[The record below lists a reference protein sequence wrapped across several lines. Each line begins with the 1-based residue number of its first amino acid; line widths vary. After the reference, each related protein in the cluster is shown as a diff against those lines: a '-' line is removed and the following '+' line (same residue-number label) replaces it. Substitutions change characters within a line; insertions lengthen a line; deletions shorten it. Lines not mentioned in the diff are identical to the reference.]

1 MSVRTRFAPSPSG
14 FLHVGGART
23 ALFNYLYAKARGG
36 QYILRVEDTD
46 QERSTPES
54 ERIILDSLK
63 WLGMIPDEGP
73 DEGGPH
79 GPYRQSER
87 LTLYKKY
94 TDMLLEKDL
103 AYPCFCTEAEL
114 EQMQEAAKKLGVPN
128 IYDGRYAGLS
138 KADAEKRIA
147 AGDRYSIR
155 LRVPAEE
162 IVVTDMV
169 QGRVKFDS
177 RLIGDFIIVK
187 SDGFPTYNYAVVI
200 DDFEMKISHVIRGV
214 GHLSN
219 TPRQILIH
227 KALALP
233 LPQYAHISEIVG
245 TDKKKLSKRR
255 GATSVLFFR
264 DMGYLPEAFCN
275 YMALLGWYPE
285 DGAEFMLPEDLKR
298 KFDVARCSKS
308 PSMFDFFLSD
318 SAAESDDFRP
328 QDLDETEL
336 KKFVNKK
343 TKLNWLN
350 NRYLR
355 SVPLAQ
361 LWPLAEN
368 FLKKHKRIAD
378 GLKSEPDRMK
388 QIFDRVR
395 SYLDTLDDAGAFY
408 EELLK
413 EKVTL
418 EKGEATEVLK
428 VPEAAA
434 VIAAFEK
441 LLLEKKPSQP
451 DDFSAVM
458 KEVGAATG
466 AKGRGLFMTIRVA
479 ATGSTTGLELPNLF
493 ALLGHERVLDRV
505 SQIVKQIA

>member
-1 MSVRTRFAPSPSG
+1 MTVRTRFAPSPTG

-36 QYILRVEDTD
+36 QYVLRVEDTD

-54 ERIILDSLK
+54 ERMILDSLK
-63 WLGMIPDEGP
+63 WLGMYPDEGP
-73 DEGGPH
+73 DEGGPY

-87 LTLYKKY
+87 LSLYKKY

-114 EQMQEAAKKLGVPN
+114 EQMQESAKKLGVPN
-128 IYDGRYAGLS
+128 IYDGRYAALP
-138 KADAEKRIA
+138 KADAKKRID
-147 AGDRYSIR
+147 AGERYSIR

-162 IVVTDMV
+162 IVVTDLV

-200 DDFEMKISHVIRGV
+200 DDYEMKISHVIRGV

-227 KALALP
+227 KALGLP

-285 DGAEFMLPEDLKR
+285 DGAEFMQPQDLQR

-318 SAAESDDFRP
+318 SSAESDDFRP
-328 QDLDETEL
+328 QDLGEAEL
-336 KKFVNKK
+336 KKFINKK

-355 SVPLAQ
+355 NEPLEA
-361 LWPLAEN
+361 LWPLAQD
-368 FLKKHKRIAD
+368 FLKKHKKIAE
-378 GLKSEPDRMK
+378 GLKTEPERMK

-395 SYLDTLDDAGAFY
+395 PYLDTLDDAGGFY

-413 EKVTL
+413 EKVVL
-418 EKGEATEVLK
+418 EKGEAEEALK
-428 VPEAAA
+428 IAEAPA
-434 VIAAFEK
+434 VIQSFQE
-441 LLLEKKPSQP
+441 LLAEKKPAQP
-451 DDFSAVM
+451 DEFAAVM
-458 KEVGAATG
+458 KEVGAKTG
-466 AKGRGLFMTIRVA
+466 AKGRALFMTIRVA
-479 ATGSTTGLELPNLF
+479 STGSTTGLELPNLF

-505 SQIVKQIA
+505 SQIVKQNK